1 MLDSKY
7 KSESLDIKEAYF
19 DEELYITNMHEES
32 RKNQTV
38 SEWCWCRC
46 GKFVVMDIN
55 VEC

>member
-7 KSESLDIKEAYF
+7 KSESLDIKDAYF
-19 DEELYITNMHEES
+19 DEELDITNTHEES